1 MEFKPH
7 EYQQKAID
15 FILERPASGLFID
28 MGGGKTVITLKALS
42 ELAKQNKLPPGH
54 ILIVAPKNI
63 ARSTWPAE
71 MEKWDE
77 FKNVRHISLIENE
90 KGTQLTKKKRDELL
104 AEIPNNKPSFYF
116 INRELLTYLIEYSN
130 KHFKGKWFFPTV
142 IIDELQS
149 FKSSSSKRFKAL
161 RTIIPKTK
169 IRIGLTGTP
178 AAEGLDGLWAE
189 IYFLDG
195 GKRLGKYI
203 SHYRERWFIPGRVT
217 PQGYPYEWFPK
228 PTTRDDI
235 MNAISD
241 IVCSIPIPKDKP
253 NIVPILYK
261 MSDKE
266 WKKYKKLATDK
277 ILNENTDQ
285 EITAMNA
292 AVLAGKLMQAAS
304 GAIYPDESKP
314 HYENIHNL
322 KIEMLQDII
331 DHEQGNNILCFYWF
345 KHELDRILKVF
356 PDAHV
361 FTGKSQEVKDWNA
374 GKYKL
379 MLVHP
384 ASAGHGLNFQEGGHI
399 IVWFQLPWSL
409 EMWLQGNARLNR
421 QGQQYP
427 VTIYQCLV
435 KDTIDEKIAKM
446 LSLKENAQQQVLD
459 AVALDTEE
467 TSEEVEVKSE
477 KEMQID
483 AVREILSSLA

>member
-7 EYQQKAID
+7 KYQQEAID
-15 FILERPASGLFID
+15 FILARPACGLFID

-42 ELAKQNKLPPGH
+42 ELAKQNRLPSGH

-90 KGTQLTKKKRDELL
+90 KGTQLTKQKRDAILSQV
-104 AEIPNNKPSFYF
+104 PNEKPSFYF
-116 INRELLTYLIEYSN
+116 VNRELLTYVIDYSYAHWN
-130 KHFKGKWFFPTV
+130 GKWYFPVV

-161 RTIIPKTK
+161 KQIIPKTK

-178 AAEGLDGLWAE
+178 AAEGLDGLWSE
-189 IYFLDG
+189 IYFLDK
-195 GKRLGKYI
+195 GKRLGEYI
-203 SHYRERWFIPGRVT
+203 SHYREKWFIPGRLT
-217 PQGYPYEWFPK
+217 PQGFPYEWFPK
-228 PTTRDDI
+228 PGARDDI
-235 MNAISD
+235 MNTISD
-241 IVCSIPIPKDKP
+241 IVCSIDIPKNKP
-253 NIVPILYK
+253 NIVPITYK

-266 WKKYKKLATDK
+266 LKKYKTLARDK

-285 EITAMNA
+285 EITAVNA

-304 GAIYPDESKP
+304 GAIYPDEGKP
-314 HYENIHNL
+314 NYKIIHNL
-322 KIEMLQDII
+322 KIDMLCDIV

-345 KHELDRILKVF
+345 KHELDRILKIF
-356 PDAHV
+356 PTAHV
-361 FTGKSQEVKDWNA
+361 FTGKPQEVKDWNA

-409 EMWLQGNARLNR
+409 EMWLQGNARLNKAKNI
-421 QGQQYP
+421 QSQYIS
-427 VTIYQCLV
+427 VLLQEQSTKKSRRCS
-435 KDTIDEKIAKM
+435 
-446 LSLKENAQQQVLD
+446 LSKKAIRKKFL
-459 AVALDTEE
+459 
-467 TSEEVEVKSE
+467 
-477 KEMQID
+477 MQ
-483 AVREILSSLA
+483 

>member
-7 EYQQKAID
+7 AYQQKAID
-15 FILERPASGLFID
+15 FILARNACGLFID
-28 MGGGKTVITLKALS
+28 MGGGKTAITLKALS
-42 ELAKQNKLPPGH
+42 EMAKQHKLPPGH

-63 ARSTWPAE
+63 ARSTWPGE

-77 FKNVRHISLIENE
+77 FVNVRRISLIENE
-90 KGTQLTKKKRDELL
+90 RGTQLTKKKRDEIL
-104 AEIPNNKPSFYF
+104 ANVPNEKPSFYF
-116 INRELLTYLIEYSN
+116 INRELLTYVVDYSN
-130 KHFKGKWFFPTV
+130 QYWNGLWYFPVV

-149 FKSSSSKRFKAL
+149 FKSSSSKRFKSL
-161 RTIIPKTK
+161 KSIIPKTK

-178 AAEGLDGLWAE
+178 AAEGLDGLWSE
-189 IYFLDG
+189 IYFLDK

-203 SHYRERWFIPGRVT
+203 SHYRERWFIPGRLT
-217 PQGYPYEWFPK
+217 PQGFPYEWFPK
-228 PTTRDDI
+228 PGARDNI
-235 MNAISD
+235 MDTISD
-241 IVCSIPIPKDKP
+241 IVCSIDIPKNKP
-253 NIVPILYK
+253 NIVPITYRMSAKELKTYK
-261 MSDKE
+261 T
-266 WKKYKKLATDK
+266 LAKDQ
-277 ILNENTDQ
+277 ILNEDTDQ
-285 EITAMNA
+285 EITAVNA

-304 GAIYPDESKP
+304 GAIYPDEGKP
-314 HYENIHNL
+314 NYTIIHNL
-322 KIEMLQDII
+322 KVDMLCDIV

-361 FTGKSQEVKDWNA
+361 FTGKPQEVKDWNA

-421 QGQQYP
+421 QGQKYP

-435 KDTIDEKIAKM
+435 EGTIDEKIAKM
-446 LSLKENAQQQVLD
+446 LAVKENNQKKVLD
-459 AVALDTEE
+459 AVKLDTSTASE
-467 TSEEVEVKSE
+467 TKM
-477 KEMQID
+477 KID
-483 AVREILSSLA
+483 AVKDIMASLND